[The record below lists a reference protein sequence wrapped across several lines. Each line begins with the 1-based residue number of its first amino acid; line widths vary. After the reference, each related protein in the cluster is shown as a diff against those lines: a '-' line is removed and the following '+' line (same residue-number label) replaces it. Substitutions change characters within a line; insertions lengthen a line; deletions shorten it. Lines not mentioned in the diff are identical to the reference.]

1 MKEKIAV
8 VGSGMAGLAAAW
20 YLGAEHEVT
29 VLEKHAGAGIS
40 THGVNAEAGRIDVP
54 LRVIYPG
61 YYPELFALLDE
72 AGVDIE
78 PLDASLS
85 FTDAA
90 GRCFFRY
97 ANHGL
102 GGVTLPLVAP
112 RMLRDADARRI
123 IRDLARF
130 MLQVP
135 GELAQGRLKGLSI
148 GQYLRDR
155 RYSHAFSDAFLIP
168 CFAGIN
174 TVSNDHVR
182 DTPAEVIAGYF
193 SRGFL
198 FSRVYRAKGGASAIA
213 AALSRRIAHARFG
226 VGISEVRREANG
238 VAVRLQDGSE
248 QRFDRVI
255 FATQANQVLPLLSDA
270 SDAER
275 GALTGIRYDRVEVL
289 MHRDTRLVPA
299 QRASWSP
306 VNYMLSD
313 QHDRPMI
320 TIWVN
325 ALLPGH
331 DVAAEPVFQTL
342 NPQIEADEALVLQR
356 TTLERPIV
364 DGNTAT
370 HIDRLL
376 GLHAEPGRR
385 VFFCGSYAARGIPL
399 LESATASSKAVARW
413 IGAQLR

>member
-1 MKEKIAV
+1 MKKIAV

-29 VLEKHAGAGIS
+29 VLEKHPAAGIA

-72 AGVDIE
+72 AGVEVE

-85 FTDAA
+85 FTDET

-97 ANHGL
+97 ANHAW
-102 GGVTLPLVAP
+102 GGRTLPLMAP
-112 RMLRDADARRI
+112 RMLLDADARGI
-123 IRDLARF
+123 VVDLARF

-135 GELAQGRLKGLSI
+135 GELARGRLRGLSI

-155 RYSHAFSDAFLIP
+155 GYSRAFSDAFLIP

-174 TVSNDHVR
+174 TVGNDHVR

-198 FSRVYRAKGGASAIA
+198 FSRVYRARGGASAIA

-226 VGISEVRREANG
+226 VGISGVRRDTTG
-238 VAVRLQDGSE
+238 VTVRFQDTTE
-248 QRFDRVI
+248 QRFDHVV
-255 FATQANQVLPLLSDA
+255 FATQANQVLPLLADA
-270 SDAER
+270 SEAER
-275 GALTGIRYDRVEVL
+275 AALGGIRYDRVEVL
-289 MHRDTRLVPA
+289 MHRDVRLAPA
-299 QRASWSP
+299 DRASWSP
-306 VNYMLSD
+306 VNYMLSA

-320 TIWVN
+320 SIWVN

-331 DVAAEPVFQTL
+331 DRAAAPVFQTL
-342 NPQIEADEALVLQR
+342 NPQVEPDASLVLQR

-364 DGNTAT
+364 DGHTAT

-376 GLHAEPGRR
+376 ALHAEPGRR

-413 IGAQLR
+413 IGVPGL